1 MFVLNKELQSK
12 KVWIYR
18 ELQLDG
24 CLVDY
29 ILIKEGNH
37 TTRLPCSELPKNE
50 AGFPVVKF
58 QSAKTGKMFYWYL
71 SDIYWNQFKGQIP
84 DGCFTGFIAG
94 NISEGSLFFAPFNEE
109 DEKKDKP
116 QSALAAALINAGLTT
131 TEGV

>member
-1 MFVLNKELQSK
+1 MFVLNKELQLK

-18 ELQLDG
+18 ELLSG

-37 TTRLPCSELPKNE
+37 TTRLPCFELPKNE
-50 AGFPVVKF
+50 AGIPVVKF

-84 DGCFTGFIAG
+84 DDCFTGFIAG
-94 NISEGSLFFAPFNEE
+94 NISEGSLFLTPFENE
-109 DEKKDKP
+109 EKKDKP
-116 QSALAAALINAGLTT
+116 QSALAAALVNAGLTT
-131 TEGV
+131 TTEGV